1 MKKCCN
7 NKVKFIT
14 NGLSTYAMCALLLSL
29 VGSGIISIFNLSGNL
44 VTYFYILSL
53 SVNFLFILLLIIRI
67 PFYIKGKK
75 NS

>member
-29 VGSGIISIFNLSGNL
+29 VGSGIISIFNLSGNSHL
-44 VTYFYILSL
+44 
-53 SVNFLFILLLIIRI
+53 FLHSIFIC
-67 PFYIKGKK
+67 
-75 NS
+75 